1 MMAEVLILQ
10 ESLVKSF
17 LLMQK
22 NNLRSQHIKQ
32 KKKKKNL
39 QEYVFKSEIS
49 HVFGTKAETMLSVNE
64 HHSLENTTYLPHT
77 NPKYKQMATFCF
89 SLLLGRKLLPA
100 SPQGISPLLHL
111 CFPGLRH

>member
-32 KKKKKNL
+32 KKKKIYRSMCLRVKFHM
-39 QEYVFKSEIS
+39 Y
-49 HVFGTKAETMLSVNE
+49 
-64 HHSLENTTYLPHT
+64 LEPRL
-77 NPKYKQMATFCF
+77 KQCF
-89 SLLLGRKLLPA
+89 L
-100 SPQGISPLLHL
+100 
-111 CFPGLRH
+111 

>member
-32 KKKKKNL
+32 KKKKNL

-100 SPQGISPLLHL
+100 SRQGISPLLHL
-111 CFPGLRH
+111 CFPGLRR